1 MSMDVTSAIR
11 TELRKAQAESE
22 RWQQRVKALQTALA
36 TLSGTT
42 TTGPA
47 GRKRRRMTAAQ
58 RRDVSR
64 RMKAYW
70 EKRRAQKKR

>member
-11 TELRKAQAESE
+11 TELRKAQAESD
-22 RWQQRVKALQTALA
+22 RWQQRVQALESALA
-36 TLSGTT
+36 TLSGATAAA
-42 TTGPA
+42 PA